1 MGLAQRLIEEAGIST
16 VTLSPIHDLTA
27 SVGAPRVAAIE
38 YPLGQT
44 FGPPGD
50 AAGQDEVLRATLD
63 VVRSLEAPG
72 TVHLPFEWSEP
83 ANRRG
88 SEPPEPPPIAQL
100 LKRKPWLFPK
110 LLERDPP
117 SSDDHPR
124 RGEMRSASE

>member
-1 MGLAQRLIEEAGIST
+1 MGLAQRQIEEAGIST
-16 VTLSPIHDLTA
+16 VSLSPIHDFTA

-50 AAGQDEVLRATLD
+50 VAGQAEVLRATLD
-63 VVRSLEAPG
+63 VVVAAQGPG
-72 TVHLPFEWSEP
+72 TVHLPFEWHEP

-100 LKRKPWLFPK
+100 LKKKPWLIPR

-117 SSDDHPR
+117 PD
-124 RGEMRSASE
+124 